1 MKRKKEAAQPRIP
14 KTREEILKDMKSNAD
29 FVRRMD
35 FTKNKLYPAVIK
47 ASKNVEDATRFLY
60 QTSTLLTQKFLG
72 LMKEKKFEELDIVSI
87 LDKNDAHYPEYVDL
101 FKLFEGQ
108 SVYEAKEYLE
118 GMKSEIDLFSRE
130 LMQKTK
136 LEDLPTRWID
146 DL

>member
-1 MKRKKEAAQPRIP
+1 MPRKSKRQN

-29 FVRRMD
+29 FMRRMS
-35 FTKNKLYPAVIK
+35 FTKDQLYPAIIK

-60 QTSTLLTQKFLG
+60 QTSTMITQKFLG
-72 LMKEKKFEELDIVSI
+72 LMKEKKFEELDFVNI
-87 LDKNDAHYPEYVDL
+87 LDKTDTQYPQYVEL
-101 FKLFEGQ
+101 FKLFEGM

-118 GMKSEIDLFSRE
+118 GMKSEIDLFARE

-146 DL
+146 EL